1 MINPINQINGMFKTA
16 AQKLESVS
24 LLALRIYVSWIFF
37 PAGMLKIKDW
47 DTTLFLF
54 EEEYQV
60 PIFSPELAAWL
71 GTAGEL
77 LLPILLVFGFLTR
90 PAALGLFVV
99 NIVAVISLSEVPPA
113 ALAHHLIWGLSLAV
127 IFVFGGGKVTLDH
140 VFSNLGNVSTN
151 HSGYLVEEKPN
162 VVRGL

>member
-1 MINPINQINGMFKTA
+1 VINQINLINRVFETA
-16 AQKLESVS
+16 TQKLDSLG

-37 PAGMLKIKDW
+37 PAGMLKLKDW

-60 PIFSPELAAWL
+60 PILSPELAAWL

-77 LLPILLVFGFLTR
+77 LFPILLVFGFLTR
-90 PAALGLFVV
+90 PAALGLFAV
-99 NIVAVISLSEVPPA
+99 NIIAVVSLLEVPPA

-127 IFVFGGGKVTLDH
+127 IFVFGGGRLTMDQLISKNNTLQ
-140 VFSNLGNVSTN
+140 
-151 HSGYLVEEKPN
+151 
-162 VVRGL
+162 